1 MNTAIPM
8 AYAISLHCVKVSKY
22 GVFSGPYF
30 FVFGLNTEISK
41 SPYSVRIQENT
52 SLKKLCIWTLL
63 TQCRHKYLQDYRR
76 PSSSCKSNK
85 EWSHIALP
93 YYNERG
99 KEIFYLQ
106 WLIADRLIRSRLMS
120 LWNVWSYL

>member
-1 MNTAIPM
+1 M
-8 AYAISLHCVKVSKY
+8 ADAISSHCVKVSKY

-52 SLKKLCIWTLL
+52 NLKKLCIWTLL
-63 TQCRHKYLQDYRR
+63 TQCQYKYLQDYRR

-85 EWSHIALP
+85 E
-93 YYNERG
+93 
-99 KEIFYLQ
+99 
-106 WLIADRLIRSRLMS
+106 
-120 LWNVWSYL
+120 

>member
-85 EWSHIALP
+85 E
-93 YYNERG
+93 
-99 KEIFYLQ
+99 
-106 WLIADRLIRSRLMS
+106 
-120 LWNVWSYL
+120 